1 LFFNALLRSW
11 HQDAEIRF
19 LSSRVQVE
27 SGVVAVNT
35 AEITKGVAMRI
46 ALIAAMAEHRVI
58 GRGGVIPWKIPG
70 EQKLFKRITL
80 GHAVIMGRRT
90 YESIRRPLPGRT
102 NIVVSRRPDFR
113 PEGCLAAPGL
123 AAALALCPTGEEEVF
138 IIGGG
143 QLYRE
148 AMPIADRIYLT
159 VLPLT
164 VDGDAFFPEIP
175 AEAFA
180 ITSAERIPGPPP
192 YDFLIYDRICHR

>member
-1 LFFNALLRSW
+1 VR
-11 HQDAEIRF
+11 
-19 LSSRVQVE
+19 VE
-27 SGVVAVNT
+27 SGELAVNT
-35 AEITKGVAMRI
+35 AEITEGVAMRI

-58 GRGGVIPWKIPG
+58 GCGGVIPWKIPG

-80 GHAVIMGRRT
+80 GHTVIMGRRT
-90 YESIRRPLPGRT
+90 YESIRRPLSGRT

-123 AAALALCPTGEEEVF
+123 KAALALCPAGEEEVF

-159 VLPLT
+159 VVPLT

-180 ITSAERIPGPPP
+180 ITSAERIPGPPA
-192 YDFLIYDRICHR
+192 YDLLIYDRIHHR